1 MNTLFIST
9 FNESV
14 IVGLLKDG
22 KLNLNKEISSSNNHS
37 TNLVPTIQK
46 VLEESNIK
54 IKEINEII
62 VVNGPGSFTGVRIG
76 VTVAKT
82 LAYTLKAKIKTITS
96 IEALSLNDVISNKIV
111 IVSDRKGKYYGI
123 FENNKLINDIA
134 YLNNDEFE
142 ELLKKYPNY
151 IVILNEH
158 IDIEKIYDYL
168 KDKEGINPHN
178 VNPIYIKKIEAL
190 S

>member
-9 FNESV
+9 FNETV

-22 KLNLNKEISSSNNHS
+22 SLILNKEISSNNNHS
-37 TNLVPTIQK
+37 TNLVPTIEK
-46 VLEESNIK
+46 VLDESNVK
-54 IKEINEII
+54 VNAINEII

-96 IEALSLNDVISNKIV
+96 VEAVSLNDNISKKIV
-111 IVSDRKGKYYGI
+111 TVSDRKGKYYGI
-123 FENNKLINDIA
+123 FENHKIIKDIS
-134 YLNNDEFE
+134 YLSNSEFA
-142 ELLKKYPNY
+142 ELLKNY
-151 IVILNEH
+151 ANYKMVDNEY
-158 IDIEKIYDYL
+158 IDIEKIYNYL
-168 KDKEGINPHN
+168 KDKEGINPHL

-190 S
+190 Q

>member
-9 FNESV
+9 FDETV

-22 KLNLNKEISSSNNHS
+22 RLILNKEISSNNNHS
-37 TNLVPTIQK
+37 TNLVPTIEK
-46 VLEESNIK
+46 VLDESNVK
-54 IKEINEII
+54 VNAINEII

-82 LAYTLKAKIKTITS
+82 LAHTLKAKIKTITS
-96 IEALSLNDVISNKIV
+96 VEALGLNDDVSKKIV

-123 FENNKLINDIA
+123 FENNKLINDIT
-134 YLNNDEFE
+134 YLSNSEFE
-142 ELLKKYPNY
+142 ELLKNY
-151 IVILNEH
+151 LGYKIIDNEH
-158 IDIEKIYDYL
+158 IDVERIYNYL
-168 KDKEGINPHN
+168 NEKEGINPHI

-190 S
+190 Q

>member
-1 MNTLFIST
+1 MLFQIKSLL
-9 FNESV
+9 FL
-14 IVGLLKDG
+14 IVR
-22 KLNLNKEISSSNNHS
+22 
-37 TNLVPTIQK
+37 
-46 VLEESNIK
+46 K
-54 IKEINEII
+54 I
-62 VVNGPGSFTGVRIG
+62 
-76 VTVAKT
+76 
-82 LAYTLKAKIKTITS
+82 LWY
-96 IEALSLNDVISNKIV
+96 
-111 IVSDRKGKYYGI
+111 

-178 VNPIYIKKIEAL
+178 VNPYIYKEDRGIVMISKYSKEDINDIENL
-190 S
+190 GQEVNPKFKELFHINNLKRI